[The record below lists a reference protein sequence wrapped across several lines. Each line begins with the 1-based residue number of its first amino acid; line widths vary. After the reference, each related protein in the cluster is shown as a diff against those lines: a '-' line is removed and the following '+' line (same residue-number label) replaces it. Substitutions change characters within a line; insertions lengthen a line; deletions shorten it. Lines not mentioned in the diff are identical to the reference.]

1 MRVKSKPNH
10 TPSSSSASSSTS
22 STWHPRD
29 YAKMLLSQPSAAST
43 TSTTSTTTTTT
54 LPQQQQQQQQSSKS
68 GGGGRSLIH
77 KLQQQKNSK
86 KRKLEIGDDNDDE
99 SKKRRRYR
107 PGTIAL
113 REIRRYQKST
123 DLLIRKRP
131 FQRLARE
138 IAQDIKQDCRFTSG
152 ALLAIQEASEAY
164 LVMIFEDANLC
175 AIHGRRVTITP
186 RDIELARRLRKDS
199 NV

>member
-1 MRVKSKPNH
+1 M
-10 TPSSSSASSSTS
+10 
-22 STWHPRD
+22 
-29 YAKMLLSQPSAAST
+29 Q
-43 TSTTSTTTTTT
+43 
-54 LPQQQQQQQQSSKS
+54 
-68 GGGGRSLIH
+68 
-77 KLQQQKNSK
+77 KLQRQKKSK
-86 KRKLEIGDDNDDE
+86 KRKLEHDHDDV
-99 SKKRRRYR
+99 SKRRRYR

-138 IAQDIKQDCRFTSG
+138 IAQDIKQDCRFTPG

-164 LVMIFEDANLC
+164 LVMLFEDANLC

-186 RDIELARRLRKDS
+186 RDIELARRLRKD
-199 NV
+199 NL